1 MTIRQRYFFEKLY
14 KNLGSSHPLILK
26 INNIPKSRNIFE
38 GKPYKPNI
46 RRLPF
51 KETVIFG
58 GLARLAYYFA
68 ERLVLWK
75 WMVLWIVEQDAKIGE
90 KYENI
95 YSRQER
101 GYN

>member
-1 MTIRQRYFFEKLY
+1 MNSWERKFLNDLPSFILRNGGMTIRQRYFFEKLY

-68 ERLVLWK
+68 ERLVL
-75 WMVLWIVEQDAKIGE
+75 
-90 KYENI
+90 
-95 YSRQER
+95 
-101 GYN
+101 